1 MAAEKSE
8 AELQFEALA
17 EALPERVSDDDDSD
31 DNEVDAPA
39 HKSFKQAEAAPNLSD
54 AQAAM
59 KTLMPD
65 TGYKHLNLLQVS
77 RVFPDS
83 YIPLQ
88 SILVKDLLSG
98 DEDLTVAE
106 AITLA
111 HTSESIAVDGD
122 GRIDVITI
130 LGAAK
135 AADRDAEK
143 MAGL

>member
-1 MAAEKSE
+1 MDNEKTE
-8 AELQFEALA
+8 AELAFESLA
-17 EALPERVSDDDDSD
+17 AIAPERRDDTDDDD
-31 DNEVDAPA
+31 EEIDAPS
-39 HKSFKQAEAAPNLSD
+39 HKTLKQAEAAPNLSD

-65 TGYKHLNLLQVS
+65 TGHKHLNLLQVS

-83 YIPLQ
+83 YIPYQ
-88 SILVKDLLSG
+88 AILVKDLLSR
-98 DEDLTVAE
+98 DEDMTVAE

-111 HTSESIAVDGD
+111 HTAESIAVDGD

-135 AADRDAEK
+135 ASDRDAEK

>member
-1 MAAEKSE
+1 VDNEKTE
-8 AELQFEALA
+8 AELQFESLA
-17 EALPERVSDDDDSD
+17 AIVPERGDDTDDDD
-31 DNEVDAPA
+31 EIDAPS
-39 HKSFKQAEAAPNLSD
+39 HKTLKQAEAAPNLSD

-65 TGYKHLNLLQVS
+65 TGHKHLNLLQVS

-83 YIPLQ
+83 YIPYQ
-88 SILVKDLLSG
+88 AILVKDLMLKDESLS
-98 DEDLTVAE
+98 LAE

-111 HTSESIAVDGD
+111 HTAESIAVDGD

-135 AADRDAEK
+135 ASDRDAEK